1 MIDQYWSRA
10 SDEGWDG
17 WSTALPMVGRSISP
31 FVATQHQPDPR
42 AELQSRRVRTRS
54 DGTFGAALAL
64 IDAALQAIMLGF
76 LYVDGLHGFVVMLW
90 IMALALCPIITV
102 VLWLASLSFSTRF
115 CSMAYGKCYC
125 LRSGWVEARATS
137 SALVVANLF
146 HVVPVAVTYSFLFR
160 DETKRVMSLSLAWAI
175 GLIVI
180 DVILL
185 LRIRDLNPLASS
197 TVGEYV
203 A

>member
-1 MIDQYWSRA
+1 M
-10 SDEGWDG
+10 
-17 WSTALPMVGRSISP
+17 
-31 FVATQHQPDPR
+31 
-42 AELQSRRVRTRS
+42 
-54 DGTFGAALAL
+54 AL

-115 CSMAYGKCYC
+115 CSMAYGKYYY
-125 LRSGWVEARATS
+125 LRSGWMEARATS

-185 LRIRDLNPLASS
+185 FRIRDLNPLASS

-203 A
+203 T